1 MNVISCRNPQNDH
14 RDWKLNSTYLLLN
27 EISFIDRIIA
37 AYFGLIIIISL
48 WCNHNFNP
56 TASKISIMLII
67 SPTQFILISYIKS
80 SDWCWSRSHMNRLL
94 TRCKSTTPSQPHRT
108 HIVCGG
114 FWRFLLTSAEISLT
128 PNVKHFVICGLQVII
143 ILSNLLQE

>member
-1 MNVISCRNPQNDH
+1 MNVISCRNPQMTIETEN
-14 RDWKLNSTYLLLN
+14 WIPLTYFLMRFHLLIEL
-27 EISFIDRIIA
+27 SA
-37 AYFGLIIIISL
+37 AYFGLIVIISL

-67 SPTQFILISYIKS
+67 SPTEFILISYIKS

-128 PNVKHFVICGLQVII
+128 PNVKHFVICGLQVIL